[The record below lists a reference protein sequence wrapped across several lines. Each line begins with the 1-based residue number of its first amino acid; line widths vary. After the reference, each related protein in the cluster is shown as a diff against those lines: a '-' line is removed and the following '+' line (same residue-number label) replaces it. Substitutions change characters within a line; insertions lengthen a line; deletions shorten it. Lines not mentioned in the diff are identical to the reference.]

1 MTFLTVVFVLG
12 PYCADQGG
20 VVFLL
25 TESSMLYHH
34 LLNPLCA
41 FVSFVLLE
49 REPKLPARCVP
60 LALVPT
66 MLYGSVALWAN
77 YQRLITGPYPFL
89 LVYQQ
94 TTRQTVLWCAA
105 ILAMNLL
112 YAWLCLAAGRELPQ
126 KEKCGLAFQ
135 ELRCKRLS
143 AGFGRE
149 PFLVFCLQQGDP
161 GLCAGRAGG
170 FVPDAC
176 LYFADV
182 GAAQQQHAQ
191 TALADAAADGVGQ
204 LTVQHC
210 LVERQGAAVVTAC
223 HGQLPVHAFGADAD
237 AHAAQL
243 VAALQGLVPEQQ
255 VAVQVPVVV
264 VGARPSWGLP
274 LFRGAPIFI
283 RKVVPFS
290 FTKAFSRSF
299 GVRSGYLSSSSW
311 VVIKVTLG
319 V

>member
-1 MTFLTVVFVLG
+1 MKKFADTVRRLLSIALNLFIVWAEPIALPMSWDWGKEQMFIFYTEDSNILSACICAMVAVGQLVCIFTGRELPRWLHTLKYIATCCLTMTFLTVVFVLG

-112 YAWLCLAAGRELPQ
+112 YAWLVWRLGGNRR
-126 KEKCGLAFQ
+126 KKRNVGL
-135 ELRCKRLS
+135 
-143 AGFGRE
+143 
-149 PFLVFCLQQGDP
+149 
-161 GLCAGRAGG
+161 
-170 FVPDAC
+170 
-176 LYFADV
+176 
-182 GAAQQQHAQ
+182 
-191 TALADAAADGVGQ
+191 
-204 LTVQHC
+204 
-210 LVERQGAAVVTAC
+210 
-223 HGQLPVHAFGADAD
+223 
-237 AHAAQL
+237 
-243 VAALQGLVPEQQ
+243 
-255 VAVQVPVVV
+255 
-264 VGARPSWGLP
+264 
-274 LFRGAPIFI
+274 LFR
-283 RKVVPFS
+283 S
-290 FTKAFSRSF
+290 
-299 GVRSGYLSSSSW
+299 
-311 VVIKVTLG
+311 
-319 V
+319 

>member
-1 MTFLTVVFVLG
+1 MYLSVLTVVFVLG

-112 YAWLCLAAGRELPQ
+112 YAWLVWRLGGNRR
-126 KEKCGLAFQ
+126 KKRNVGL
-135 ELRCKRLS
+135 
-143 AGFGRE
+143 
-149 PFLVFCLQQGDP
+149 
-161 GLCAGRAGG
+161 
-170 FVPDAC
+170 
-176 LYFADV
+176 
-182 GAAQQQHAQ
+182 
-191 TALADAAADGVGQ
+191 
-204 LTVQHC
+204 
-210 LVERQGAAVVTAC
+210 
-223 HGQLPVHAFGADAD
+223 
-237 AHAAQL
+237 
-243 VAALQGLVPEQQ
+243 
-255 VAVQVPVVV
+255 
-264 VGARPSWGLP
+264 
-274 LFRGAPIFI
+274 LFR
-283 RKVVPFS
+283 S
-290 FTKAFSRSF
+290 
-299 GVRSGYLSSSSW
+299 
-311 VVIKVTLG
+311 
-319 V
+319 

>member
-1 MTFLTVVFVLG
+1 MKKFADTARRLLSIVLNLFIVWAEPIALPMSWDWGKEQMFIFYTEDSNILSACICAMVAVGQLVCIFTGRELPRWLHTLKYIATCCLTMTFLTVVFVLG

-112 YAWLCLAAGRELPQ
+112 YAWLVWRLGGNRR
-126 KEKCGLAFQ
+126 KKKNVGL
-135 ELRCKRLS
+135 
-143 AGFGRE
+143 
-149 PFLVFCLQQGDP
+149 
-161 GLCAGRAGG
+161 
-170 FVPDAC
+170 
-176 LYFADV
+176 
-182 GAAQQQHAQ
+182 
-191 TALADAAADGVGQ
+191 
-204 LTVQHC
+204 
-210 LVERQGAAVVTAC
+210 
-223 HGQLPVHAFGADAD
+223 
-237 AHAAQL
+237 
-243 VAALQGLVPEQQ
+243 
-255 VAVQVPVVV
+255 
-264 VGARPSWGLP
+264 
-274 LFRGAPIFI
+274 LFR
-283 RKVVPFS
+283 S
-290 FTKAFSRSF
+290 
-299 GVRSGYLSSSSW
+299 
-311 VVIKVTLG
+311 
-319 V
+319 

>member
-1 MTFLTVVFVLG
+1 MIKKIAILCSIFLNLCIVRWEPVAIRMTWEAVGSQTFTFYTENSNVFAFFVCLLVAVCQVICLFTGRQLPRWVKTLKYIATCCPTMTFLTVVFVLG

-112 YAWLCLAAGRELPQ
+112 YAWLVWRLGGNRRK

-135 ELRCKRLS
+135 KLSCKK
-143 AGFGRE
+143 A
-149 PFLVFCLQQGDP
+149 
-161 GLCAGRAGG
+161 LCR
-170 FVPDAC
+170 FW
-176 LYFADV
+176 
-182 GAAQQQHAQ
+182 Q
-191 TALADAAADGVGQ
+191 
-204 LTVQHC
+204 
-210 LVERQGAAVVTAC
+210 R
-223 HGQLPVHAFGADAD
+223 
-237 AHAAQL
+237 
-243 VAALQGLVPEQQ
+243 
-255 VAVQVPVVV
+255 
-264 VGARPSWGLP
+264 
-274 LFRGAPIFI
+274 
-283 RKVVPFS
+283 
-290 FTKAFSRSF
+290 AFSRVLLTAGGIPAFAQAARVAS
-299 GVRSGYLSSSSW
+299 SQTLACTSPMWALPSSSMHRRLW
-311 VVIKVTLG
+311 PMPPPMV
-319 V
+319 

>member
-1 MTFLTVVFVLG
+1 MKKFLDTCRRLLSIALNLFVLCAEPIALPLSWEMGQAQIFTYYTEDSNILSACICAMVAVGQLVCIFTGKELPRWLHTLKYIATCCLTMTFLTVVFVLG

-112 YAWLCLAAGRELPQ
+112 YAWLVWRLGGNRRQ
-126 KEKCGLAFQ
+126 KKNVGL
-135 ELRCKRLS
+135 
-143 AGFGRE
+143 
-149 PFLVFCLQQGDP
+149 
-161 GLCAGRAGG
+161 
-170 FVPDAC
+170 
-176 LYFADV
+176 
-182 GAAQQQHAQ
+182 
-191 TALADAAADGVGQ
+191 
-204 LTVQHC
+204 
-210 LVERQGAAVVTAC
+210 
-223 HGQLPVHAFGADAD
+223 
-237 AHAAQL
+237 
-243 VAALQGLVPEQQ
+243 
-255 VAVQVPVVV
+255 
-264 VGARPSWGLP
+264 
-274 LFRGAPIFI
+274 LFR
-283 RKVVPFS
+283 S
-290 FTKAFSRSF
+290 
-299 GVRSGYLSSSSW
+299 
-311 VVIKVTLG
+311 
-319 V
+319 

>member
-1 MTFLTVVFVLG
+1 MKKFADTVRRLLSIALNLFIVWAEPIALPMSWDWGKEQMFIFYTEDSNILSACICAMVAVCQVICLFTGRQLPRWVKTLKYVATCCLTMTFLTVVFVLG

-112 YAWLCLAAGRELPQ
+112 YAWLVWRLGGNCR
-126 KEKCGLAFQ
+126 KKKNVGL
-135 ELRCKRLS
+135 
-143 AGFGRE
+143 
-149 PFLVFCLQQGDP
+149 
-161 GLCAGRAGG
+161 
-170 FVPDAC
+170 
-176 LYFADV
+176 
-182 GAAQQQHAQ
+182 
-191 TALADAAADGVGQ
+191 
-204 LTVQHC
+204 
-210 LVERQGAAVVTAC
+210 
-223 HGQLPVHAFGADAD
+223 
-237 AHAAQL
+237 
-243 VAALQGLVPEQQ
+243 
-255 VAVQVPVVV
+255 
-264 VGARPSWGLP
+264 
-274 LFRGAPIFI
+274 LFR
-283 RKVVPFS
+283 S
-290 FTKAFSRSF
+290 
-299 GVRSGYLSSSSW
+299 
-311 VVIKVTLG
+311 
-319 V
+319 

>member
-1 MTFLTVVFVLG
+1 MKKFADTVRRLLSIALNLFIVWAEPIALPMSWDWGKEQMFIFYTEDSNILSACICAMVAVGQLVCIFTGKELPRWLHTLKYIATCCLTMTFLTVVFVLG

-77 YQRLITGPYPFL
+77 YQRLVTGPYPFL

-112 YAWLCLAAGRELPQ
+112 YAWLVWQLGGNCR
-126 KEKCGLAFQ
+126 KKRNVGL
-135 ELRCKRLS
+135 
-143 AGFGRE
+143 
-149 PFLVFCLQQGDP
+149 
-161 GLCAGRAGG
+161 
-170 FVPDAC
+170 
-176 LYFADV
+176 
-182 GAAQQQHAQ
+182 
-191 TALADAAADGVGQ
+191 
-204 LTVQHC
+204 
-210 LVERQGAAVVTAC
+210 
-223 HGQLPVHAFGADAD
+223 
-237 AHAAQL
+237 
-243 VAALQGLVPEQQ
+243 
-255 VAVQVPVVV
+255 
-264 VGARPSWGLP
+264 
-274 LFRGAPIFI
+274 LFR
-283 RKVVPFS
+283 S
-290 FTKAFSRSF
+290 
-299 GVRSGYLSSSSW
+299 
-311 VVIKVTLG
+311 
-319 V
+319 

>member
-1 MTFLTVVFVLG
+1 MKKFADTVRRLLSIALNLFIVWAEPIALPMSWDWGKEQMFIFYTEDSNILSACICAMVAVGQLVCIFTGRELPRWLHTLKYIATCCLTMTFLTVVFVLG

-112 YAWLCLAAGRELPQ
+112 YAWLVWRLGGNRRKKKNL
-126 KEKCGLAFQ
+126 GL
-135 ELRCKRLS
+135 
-143 AGFGRE
+143 
-149 PFLVFCLQQGDP
+149 
-161 GLCAGRAGG
+161 
-170 FVPDAC
+170 
-176 LYFADV
+176 
-182 GAAQQQHAQ
+182 
-191 TALADAAADGVGQ
+191 
-204 LTVQHC
+204 
-210 LVERQGAAVVTAC
+210 
-223 HGQLPVHAFGADAD
+223 
-237 AHAAQL
+237 
-243 VAALQGLVPEQQ
+243 
-255 VAVQVPVVV
+255 
-264 VGARPSWGLP
+264 
-274 LFRGAPIFI
+274 LFR
-283 RKVVPFS
+283 S
-290 FTKAFSRSF
+290 
-299 GVRSGYLSSSSW
+299 
-311 VVIKVTLG
+311 
-319 V
+319 

>member
-1 MTFLTVVFVLG
+1 MKKFADTVRRLLSIALNLFIVWAEPIALPMSWDWGKEQMFIFYTEDSNILSACICAMVAVGQLVCIFTGKELPRWLHTLKYIATCCLTMTFLTVVFVLG

-77 YQRLITGPYPFL
+77 YRRLITGPYPFL

-112 YAWLCLAAGRELPQ
+112 YAWLVWRLGGNCR
-126 KEKCGLAFQ
+126 KKRNVGL
-135 ELRCKRLS
+135 
-143 AGFGRE
+143 
-149 PFLVFCLQQGDP
+149 
-161 GLCAGRAGG
+161 
-170 FVPDAC
+170 
-176 LYFADV
+176 
-182 GAAQQQHAQ
+182 
-191 TALADAAADGVGQ
+191 
-204 LTVQHC
+204 
-210 LVERQGAAVVTAC
+210 
-223 HGQLPVHAFGADAD
+223 
-237 AHAAQL
+237 
-243 VAALQGLVPEQQ
+243 
-255 VAVQVPVVV
+255 
-264 VGARPSWGLP
+264 
-274 LFRGAPIFI
+274 LFR
-283 RKVVPFS
+283 S
-290 FTKAFSRSF
+290 
-299 GVRSGYLSSSSW
+299 
-311 VVIKVTLG
+311 
-319 V
+319 